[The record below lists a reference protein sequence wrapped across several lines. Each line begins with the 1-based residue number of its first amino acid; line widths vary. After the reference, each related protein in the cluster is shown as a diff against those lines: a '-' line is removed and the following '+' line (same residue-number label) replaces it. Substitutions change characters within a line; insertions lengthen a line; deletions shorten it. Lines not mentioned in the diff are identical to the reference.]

1 MKNVGEELR
10 LSREKLGLSLEE
22 MSNRTKIAV
31 DRLQAIENGDLAFF
45 DDDISY
51 LRYYI
56 RFYCNALGVDFNQF
70 RDELDQSIVDF
81 QTTLKLQKIEMNQN
95 SEKSIKK
102 KADFHN
108 FKFNTKRK
116 IDLPV
121 LLMIIIIVV
130 LVISLCSVFF
140 IYILPELNGSTT
152 AFEQSDPIIDTPI
165 VDEPDE
171 PTQTTDPIVTVLT
184 VEELD
189 SHTYQISGWKDDD
202 TVSIKIA
209 YGRDTWTK
217 ISYDGVVSDNPASKI
232 YLSGSEIE
240 ILYQPKNDGEILIN
254 LGGLKNNQIYVNDTL
269 VTLDQE
275 ITDWNSGIK
284 LKFVFKGV

>member
-1 MKNVGEELR
+1 MKNIGEELR

-70 RDELDQSIVDF
+70 RDDLDESIVDF

-95 SEKSIKK
+95 SEKSIRK

-108 FKFNTKRK
+108 LKFKAPKK
-116 IDLPV
+116 VDLPV
-121 LLMIIIIVV
+121 LLMIIIIIV

-140 IYILPELNGSTT
+140 IYILPELNGSGKD
-152 AFEQSDPIIDTPI
+152 FQQSDPIIDTPI
-165 VDEPDE
+165 VDEPE
-171 PTQTTDPIVTVLT
+171 PEQPEEPVVTALSVT
-184 VEELD
+184 EVD
-189 SHTYQISGWKDDD
+189 SHTYQISGWQDAQ
-202 TVSIKIA
+202 TISIKLS

-217 ISYDGVVSDNPASKI
+217 VSYDGVVSDNPASKI
-232 YLSGSEIE
+232 YLAGSEAE
-240 ILYQPKNDGEILIN
+240 ILYQAKNDGEILIN
-254 LGGLKNNQIYVNDTL
+254 LGGLKNNLIYINDVQVN
-269 VTLDQE
+269 LDQE
-275 ITDWNSGIK
+275 IVDWNSGIK
-284 LKFVFKGV
+284 LKFIFKGV

>member
-1 MKNVGEELR
+1 
-10 LSREKLGLSLEE
+10 
-22 MSNRTKIAV
+22 
-31 DRLQAIENGDLAFF
+31 
-45 DDDISY
+45 
-51 LRYYI
+51 
-56 RFYCNALGVDFNQF
+56 
-70 RDELDQSIVDF
+70 
-81 QTTLKLQKIEMNQN
+81 
-95 SEKSIKK
+95 
-102 KADFHN
+102 
-108 FKFNTKRK
+108 
-116 IDLPV
+116 
-121 LLMIIIIVV
+121 MIIIIVI